1 MEYNVGDVVRCMWG
15 SKPVEYEAK
24 IVRANFAS
32 KEYFVHYQGWN
43 KRYDEWISEKSILGA
58 SKKQQT
64 PSRCDTPKIRHSR
77 REKKTK
83 KPIDWSPTP
92 CASAHIAEKPAP
104 QKVPNKQHVPIST
117 KRKHSPASKTK
128 KPAHTSPDL
137 ATVDD
142 LTEESVTSDEEY
154 GDYPLPR
161 SYIDV
166 LAKAKKRAE
175 RKAQQ
180 KMSPNETTFK
190 STKVASTFMDRNQ
203 EEADCGSLHSAQP
216 ESETSLSLATASS
229 DDVSSTSME
238 CNGVTVSSVGGDHN
252 YSSLRFHYD
261 DDTPPPSAA
270 EKTRANDQVTS
281 STRRVHI
288 LPVRKPLDIE
298 YTLPYSP
305 SAFKFAK
312 VSSSTLIARP
322 PMIGPTR
329 RPRVDNPPNLGSP
342 FTYRDEYRSPLP
354 ISMECDS
361 KGICGERATAASNF
375 LNVDISDSVTTSSSY
390 SESEDSLSSRPQ
402 ITGPKSV
409 SPFTVST

>member
-1 MEYNVGDVVRCMWG
+1 MWG

-216 ESETSLSLATASS
+216 VSLSTISRVLGQ
-229 DDVSSTSME
+229 ST
-238 CNGVTVSSVGGDHN
+238 
-252 YSSLRFHYD
+252 
-261 DDTPPPSAA
+261 
-270 EKTRANDQVTS
+270 
-281 STRRVHI
+281 
-288 LPVRKPLDIE
+288 
-298 YTLPYSP
+298 
-305 SAFKFAK
+305 
-312 VSSSTLIARP
+312 
-322 PMIGPTR
+322 
-329 RPRVDNPPNLGSP
+329 
-342 FTYRDEYRSPLP
+342 
-354 ISMECDS
+354 
-361 KGICGERATAASNF
+361 F
-375 LNVDISDSVTTSSSY
+375 LEI
-390 SESEDSLSSRPQ
+390 
-402 ITGPKSV
+402 
-409 SPFTVST
+409 

>member
-1 MEYNVGDVVRCMWG
+1 
-15 SKPVEYEAK
+15 
-24 IVRANFAS
+24 
-32 KEYFVHYQGWN
+32 
-43 KRYDEWISEKSILGA
+43 
-58 SKKQQT
+58 
-64 PSRCDTPKIRHSR
+64 
-77 REKKTK
+77 
-83 KPIDWSPTP
+83 
-92 CASAHIAEKPAP
+92 
-104 QKVPNKQHVPIST
+104 
-117 KRKHSPASKTK
+117 
-128 KPAHTSPDL
+128 
-137 ATVDD
+137 
-142 LTEESVTSDEEY
+142 
-154 GDYPLPR
+154 
-161 SYIDV
+161 
-166 LAKAKKRAE
+166 
-175 RKAQQ
+175 
-180 KMSPNETTFK
+180 
-190 STKVASTFMDRNQ
+190 
-203 EEADCGSLHSAQP
+203 
-216 ESETSLSLATASS
+216 
-229 DDVSSTSME
+229 ME

>member
-77 REKKTK
+77 R
-83 KPIDWSPTP
+83 
-92 CASAHIAEKPAP
+92 
-104 QKVPNKQHVPIST
+104 
-117 KRKHSPASKTK
+117 
-128 KPAHTSPDL
+128 
-137 ATVDD
+137 
-142 LTEESVTSDEEY
+142 
-154 GDYPLPR
+154 G
-161 SYIDV
+161 
-166 LAKAKKRAE
+166 
-175 RKAQQ
+175 
-180 KMSPNETTFK
+180 
-190 STKVASTFMDRNQ
+190 
-203 EEADCGSLHSAQP
+203 
-216 ESETSLSLATASS
+216 
-229 DDVSSTSME
+229 
-238 CNGVTVSSVGGDHN
+238 
-252 YSSLRFHYD
+252 
-261 DDTPPPSAA
+261 AA
-270 EKTRANDQVTS
+270 ENTRANDQVTS

-312 VSSSTLIARP
+312 VSSSSLIAKP
-322 PMIGPTR
+322 PMIAPT
-329 RPRVDNPPNLGSP
+329 RPRVDHPPNLGSP
-342 FTYRDEYRSPLP
+342 FTYCDEYHSSSP
-354 ISMECDS
+354 ISMECNA
-361 KGICGERATAASNF
+361 KGICGERAIAASNF

-390 SESEDSLSSRPQ
+390 SESEDSLSSRQQ